1 MNNINFFKNNLIR
14 SYLISKYYY
23 SSYDNLLDLKS
34 IKCKIYIND
43 FNKLQIVLSY
53 LLFKLLIPIKFI
65 LFKNNSRFFRKQ
77 RNLKKKF
84 FIYDILEF
92 IIKGKFLNN
101 LLIELFYNKIYLL
114 GLKGQID
121 LNNLDTNKGIKISLL
136 PLYKRFLTLLIKLN
150 PNLMRYLSTHQG
162 IFNFYFNKRVKD
174 SKRLYEYLFYLQLL
188 KFIR

>member
-77 RNLKKKF
+77 RNFKKNF

-101 LLIELFYNKIYLL
+101 LLIELSYNKIYLL

-121 LNNLDTNKGIKISLL
+121 LNNLDSNKGIKVSLL

-162 IFNFYFNKRVKD
+162 IFNFDFNNKVKD

-188 KFIR
+188 KLIR